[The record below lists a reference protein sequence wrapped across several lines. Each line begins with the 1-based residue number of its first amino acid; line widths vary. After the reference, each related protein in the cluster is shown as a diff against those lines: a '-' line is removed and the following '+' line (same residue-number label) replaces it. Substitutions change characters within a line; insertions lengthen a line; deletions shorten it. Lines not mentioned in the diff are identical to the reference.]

1 MSSSDTEATA
11 PKPVKRNTGAQ
22 IKQANREKQRIFR
35 EGSIETQQHAH
46 TYLTTWNCDKS
57 SWKFNKAR
65 QLWIIRHLYDSS
77 RMPLDMFEIAVRY
90 LAESMGKLRDTLLED
105 AQLVANP
112 TMAVT
117 DEQKAQRTR
126 VLGLMP
132 SHVTKGDAKMQK
144 RAKASAKAE
153 DAKDEKDEE
162 AKKEE
167 SVQPVEVEVGTRER
181 AERIID
187 ALTKPKVVEPVVG
200 DSDEKPAKKRKSDE
214 KESKSDKKAKK
225 EKSEKKDKKEKK
237 EKKDKKDKKDKS
249 EKKDKKDK
257 SKSKE

>member
-200 DSDEKPAKKRKSDE
+200 DSDEEKPAKKRKSDE

-237 EKKDKKDKKDKS
+237 EKKDKKYKS

>member
-46 TYLTTWNCDKS
+46 TYLTTWNTDRS
-57 SWKFNKAR
+57 AWKFNKAR
-65 QLWIIRHLYDSS
+65 QLWIIRHLYNASL
-77 RMPLDMFEIAVRY
+77 MPLDMFEIAVQY
-90 LAESMGKLRDTLLED
+90 LAESMGKLRSTLLED

-112 TMAVT
+112 TMAIT

-153 DAKDEKDEE
+153 EAQDGEKDGE

-181 AERIID
+181 AERVID
-187 ALTKPKVVEPVVG
+187 ALTKPKTEKPVVD
-200 DSDEKPAKKRKSDE
+200 DSDEEEKPKKKRKSDE

-225 EKSEKKDKKEKK
+225 EKSEKKDKTET
-237 EKKDKKDKKDKS
+237 S
-249 EKKDKKDK
+249 EK
-257 SKSKE
+257 